1 MPVMTFQHRQTL
13 LKMMMT
19 CPMTLTANPRKRG
32 ENRTKCGTET
42 SIKTSVKAATP
53 RPGYLPSY
61 LPTYFSVRKIQS
73 RSIARTIITRPLSKP
88 VAVIARLNAINLD
101 IKLIPEFCNIGE
113 MHQPGSRI
121 FGVGSNRIF
130 CALEV
135 FPHRVNAASVAISG
149 NTPPPCVV

>member
-73 RSIARTIITRPLSKP
+73 RSIARTTITRPLSKP
-88 VAVIARLNAINLD
+88 VAVIARLNAINLG

-121 FGVGSNRIF
+121 FGVGSKRIF

-149 NTPPPCVV
+149 NIPPPCVV

>member
-88 VAVIARLNAINLD
+88 VAVIARLNDINLG

-113 MHQPGSRI
+113 MYQPGSRI
-121 FGVGSNRIF
+121 FGVCSNRIF

-149 NTPPPCVV
+149 NILPPCKV